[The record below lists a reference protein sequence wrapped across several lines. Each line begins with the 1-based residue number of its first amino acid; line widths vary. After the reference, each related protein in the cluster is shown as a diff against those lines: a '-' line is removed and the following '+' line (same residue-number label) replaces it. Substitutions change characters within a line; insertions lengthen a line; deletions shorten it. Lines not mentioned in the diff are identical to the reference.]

1 MLAPVI
7 VFVYCREEHTRKT
20 LQALNNNNLA
30 EETDLYIYS
39 DYAKRESNVEDV
51 KKVRN
56 LIDDFKET
64 SKFRSVTIVKAE
76 KNKGLANSII
86 DGVTEV
92 INKHGKAIIVEDD
105 LITSEDFLEY
115 MNGALDFYKDNDKI
129 GSISA
134 YTYDINAMKNYDK
147 DVYMTYKGEC
157 WGWATWKDRWE
168 NVDWQVKDYNSFYH
182 DLKKRRAFDKLE
194 LGLVHMLDMQMAGKI
209 DSWAVRWVYHLFEN
223 NLMTVYPAVSKV
235 VNFGFDGSG
244 THCKVVR
251 KVDENLEAEGKKY
264 KFENMNVDPVIAKQV
279 GRYETRKPIIW
290 LIRELSKVLFRM
302 GIKI

>member
-1 MLAPVI
+1 
-7 VFVYCREEHTRKT
+7 
-20 LQALNNNNLA
+20 
-30 EETDLYIYS
+30 
-39 DYAKRESNVEDV
+39 
-51 KKVRN
+51 
-56 LIDDFKET
+56 
-64 SKFRSVTIVKAE
+64 
-76 KNKGLANSII
+76 
-86 DGVTEV
+86 
-92 INKHGKAIIVEDD
+92 
-105 LITSEDFLEY
+105 
-115 MNGALDFYKDNDKI
+115 
-129 GSISA
+129 
-134 YTYDINAMKNYDK
+134 
-147 DVYMTYKGEC
+147 
-157 WGWATWKDRWE
+157 
-168 NVDWQVKDYNSFYH
+168 
-182 DLKKRRAFDKLE
+182 
-194 LGLVHMLDMQMAGKI
+194 MLDMQMAGKI